1 MSLVSSAGKL
11 GSKLGGGIKSLTSS
25 KAGKAALTGAGIGGG
40 SYVALTAAGAGA
52 ENFLEG
58 TGLGGIVKL
67 VNPSADKD
75 GSRGVGT
82 LIGIGLLVG
91 IALLLVFVILPKG
104 RKNRGGSNA

>member
-1 MSLVSSAGKL
+1 MSIASSAGKL
-11 GSKLGGGIKSLTSS
+11 GSSLGKKFSSLTSS

-67 VNPSADKD
+67 VNPSADKE
-75 GSRGVGT
+75 GSRGAGT
-82 LIGIGLLVG
+82 LLGIGIIVGL
-91 IALLLVFVILPKG
+91 ALLAVFVILPKV
-104 RKNRGGSNA
+104 RGGSKHA